1 MGTSKIE
8 WTDATFTKGTMA
20 NLNTSIEWTD
30 VTWSPVTGCT
40 KVSPGCANCY
50 AETVA
55 KRFWKGRPF
64 ADVKFHEDR
73 LFQQLHWRKPRR
85 VFVNSM
91 SDLFH
96 EDLKSHQISDIFDV
110 MMRAPQHT
118 FQVLTKR
125 AARMNE
131 YMKDHPLFARP
142 NVWLGVSVEN
152 QRMVYERIP
161 ILQDTPAAVR
171 FLSVEPLLEH
181 VELMPWQLDGVD
193 WVIVG
198 GESGRKARPCNVAWV
213 RKVVEDCAA
222 ADVQCFV
229 KQLGS
234 NPVEAG
240 DRHDPWLAIES
251 DDGTRQIVL
260 RDSKGGNWSEW
271 PDRLRVREFP
281 G

>member
-1 MGTSKIE
+1 MGDTKIQ
-8 WTDATFTKGTMA
+8 WADKVW
-20 NLNTSIEWTD
+20 N
-30 VTWSPVTGCT
+30 VTTGCT
-40 KVSPGCANCY
+40 KVSPGCSRCY

-73 LFQQLHWRKPRR
+73 LFQPLHWRKPRR

-152 QRMVYERIP
+152 QTTADKRIP

-171 FLSVEPLLEH
+171 FLSVEPLLEK
-181 VELMPWQLDGVD
+181 VDLMPWRLDCID

-198 GESGRKARPCNVAWV
+198 GESGPKARPCDLRWIGSIVDEC
-213 RKVVEDCAA
+213 RA
-222 ADVQCFV
+222 ADVPVFV
-229 KQLGS
+229 KQLGRR
-234 NPVEAG
+234 PEVEGEPACTWIS
-240 DRHDPWLAIES
+240 DR
-251 DDGTRQIVL
+251 
-260 RDSKGGNWSEW
+260 KGGKPDEW
-271 PDRLRVREFP
+271 PYELQVREFP